1 MKSLS
6 TEPAHTARDVK
17 PVAIGE
23 CQRLADLLVRYPAAI
38 ILGLENNK
46 DKQGPDVVIGLNG
59 TLSKPVEC
67 LRTHPDLLL
76 GTFVWCEI
84 RSKDQLP
91 QLQKLIR
98 RVSSMMNA
106 PLVPVH

>member
-1 MKSLS
+1 MKPLS
-6 TEPAHTARDVK
+6 TKSAHPTRDAK

-23 CQRLADLLVRYPAAI
+23 CQRLAELLVRYPAAI
-38 ILGLENNK
+38 ILGLENSK
-46 DKQGPDVVIGLNG
+46 DRQSLDVVIGLNG

-67 LRTHPDLLL
+67 IRTNPDLLL